1 MKMNNNTVLLVV
13 DIQKGITDERLYEFD
28 KFVSNV
34 TALIEAAR
42 NNNTEVIYV
51 RHDDGEG
58 SGFSA
63 GDGCICESKRAGLQ

>member
-1 MKMNNNTVLLVV
+1 MNNNTVLLVV
-13 DIQKGITDERLYEFD
+13 DIQKGITDERLYGFKD
-28 KFVSNV
+28 FVSNV
-34 TALIEAAR
+34 TTLLSAAR
-42 NNNTEVIYV
+42 KNGTEVIYV